1 MKIFTRL
8 MMAGGLAVALATPAW
23 AVSDKTAN
31 TVIGAGLGAAAGAV
45 LSDGDTGVTLGAA
58 AVGGLLG
65 NVLTSES
72 HRDRRVGRHGYRHD
86 NGWHKHNHN
95 KHKRRHHR

>member
-1 MKIFTRL
+1 MKVLTRCIVL
-8 MMAGGLAVALATPAW
+8 GGFSLALASPVW

-31 TVIGAGLGAAAGAV
+31 TVIGAGLGAAVGAV
-45 LSDGDTGVTLGAA
+45 LSEGDTGVTLGAA
-58 AVGGLLG
+58 AAGGLLG

-72 HRDRRVGRHGYRHD
+72 HRDRRAGRHGHRHD